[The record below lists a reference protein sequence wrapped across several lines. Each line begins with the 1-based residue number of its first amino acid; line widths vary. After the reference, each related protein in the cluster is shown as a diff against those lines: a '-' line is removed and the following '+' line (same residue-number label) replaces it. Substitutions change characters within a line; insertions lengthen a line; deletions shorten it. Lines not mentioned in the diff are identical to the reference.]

1 MKIWLSL
8 LTLGLFSFSSA
19 HADIQTLQ
27 QNLKTKYPE
36 IQVKSVQ
43 NSPIKD
49 VYEVYMGGRIVYTN
63 EEAKYFFVGNLID
76 LKEQKNLTE
85 ERMQALKSIDVKSLP
100 LKQAI
105 KHVKGKGERVIYVFS
120 DPDCPY
126 CQHLEKELKNIDNLT
141 VYLFLYPITRLHPNA
156 ESISQQIW
164 CSKNQYQAWED
175 YLIDKKQPTSNKS
188 CTNPIEKN
196 IALAKSLEVDGTPT
210 FFLQDG
216 TRISGARE
224 AGEIELL
231 LKAVK

>member
-8 LTLGLFSFSSA
+8 LTLGLFTFSSA

-63 EEAKYFFVGNLID
+63 EDAKYFFLGNLID

-105 KHVKGKGERVIYVFS
+105 KHVKGKSERVIYVFS

-175 YLIDKKQPTSNKS
+175 YLIDRNNRLQTSHVRPQLRK
-188 CTNPIEKN
+188 T
-196 IALAKSLEVDGTPT
+196 SL
-210 FFLQDG
+210 
-216 TRISGARE
+216 
-224 AGEIELL
+224 
-231 LKAVK
+231 

>member
-8 LTLGLFSFSSA
+8 LTLGLFTFSSA

-188 CTNPIEKN
+188 CTTPIEKN

-216 TRISGARE
+216 SRISGTRK

>member
-8 LTLGLFSFSSA
+8 LSLSIFSFTSA
-19 HADIQTLQ
+19 HADIKTLE

-36 IQVKSVQ
+36 IEVKSVQ

-76 LKEQKNLTE
+76 LKEQKNLTA
-85 ERMQALKSIDVKSLP
+85 EREQTLKSIDVKSLP

-105 KHVKGKGERVIYVFS
+105 KHVKGKGERNIYVFS

-126 CQHLEKELKNIDNLT
+126 CQHLEKELKNVDNVT
-141 VYLFLYPITRLHPNA
+141 IYLFLYPITRLHPNA
-156 ESISQQIW
+156 ENVSQQIW
-164 CSKNQYQAWED
+164 CSKNPYQAWQD
-175 YLIDKKQPTSNKS
+175 YTLDKKQPSSTKS
-188 CTNPIEKN
+188 CTTPVEKN
-196 IALAKSLEVDGTPT
+196 IALAKTLNVDGTPT

-216 TRISGARE
+216 TRISGARD